1 MLQLSLSNGTQS
13 IIIDCAALNLEVND
27 GDLQIALQNIAVE
40 PKNILFNVD
49 KIVSLNLSENISL
62 NNLYLHNYLI
72 NCEDNTTIKYT
83 LVYRQK

>member
-1 MLQLSLSNGTQS
+1 MLQLSLSNETQS
-13 IIIDCAALNLEVND
+13 IIIDCTTLNLEVNE
-27 GDLQIALQNIAVE
+27 GDLQIALQNIAIE